1 MTHGLFVI
9 FIIGLFFFGGG
20 GGGEREN
27 REERAMQYLKADL
40 SFVYKK

>member
-9 FIIGLFFFGGG
+9 FIIGLFFFG